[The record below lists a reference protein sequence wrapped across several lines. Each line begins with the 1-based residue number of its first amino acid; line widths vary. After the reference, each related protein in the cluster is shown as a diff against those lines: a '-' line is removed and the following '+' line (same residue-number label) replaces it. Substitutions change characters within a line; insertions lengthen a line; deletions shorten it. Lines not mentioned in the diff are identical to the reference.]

1 MHYSVFRCLFT
12 PFVALSPPPPYDRV
26 YYTCSSLFTFH
37 IVTLFSVGRARLD
50 IEYLNVDWMIYDN
63 DNGATEQK

>member
-1 MHYSVFRCLFT
+1 MHYSVFRFLFT
-12 PFVALSPPPPYDRV
+12 SFVALWPPNPYDRV
-26 YYTCSSLFTFH
+26 YYACSSLFTLH